1 MMDKKKAD
9 PQASPLSAHT
19 PASASLYDTSISPDA
34 LLWSAPTKIARVLVF
49 FRHVGS
55 LNRFEAARLVGD
67 TVLNSTIPRLEQQG
81 LTFLHTPEKSPNHW
95 GAPCDVTR
103 YRLLPASH
111 KLADELLAQMFARG
125 KGAA

>member
-9 PQASPLSAHT
+9 PQASPLSANT
-19 PASASLYDTSISPDA
+19 PASASHNDTTTCPST
-34 LLWSAPTKIARVLVF
+34 LLKTAPSKIARVLVYL
-49 FRHVGS
+49 RHVGS

-81 LTFLHTPEKSPNHW
+81 LTFLHTSEKSPNNW
-95 GAPCDVTR
+95 GTPCDVTR
-103 YRLLPASH
+103 YRMLPASH

-125 KGAA
+125 KGVA